1 MTRRAWRGFVKDGEA
16 TWRPAFDDGRA
27 WRGKGTREFFR
38 VTSTR
43 LQYRLPENTEWSTRE
58 DGRLYVGSG
67 PWTPYREEV
76 ETRDMSPEV
85 RRWMVEHPGKALI
98 DTEGRQIWWN
108 DVLYQFRCTRT
119 FYWGESPAND
129 DAWQQLRPV
138 AGTWEDPR

>member
-43 LQYRLPENTEWSTRE
+43 LQYRLPEDTEWNTRE

-67 PWTPYREEV
+67 PWTPYREDV

-85 RRWMVEHPGKALI
+85 RRWMVEHPGKKLVN
-98 DTEGRQIWWN
+98 DEDCVIWWDAGRCQFWGGCEAPSCASD
-108 DVLYQFRCTRT
+108 DVWF
-119 FYWGESPAND
+119 
-129 DAWQQLRPV
+129 QLRPV